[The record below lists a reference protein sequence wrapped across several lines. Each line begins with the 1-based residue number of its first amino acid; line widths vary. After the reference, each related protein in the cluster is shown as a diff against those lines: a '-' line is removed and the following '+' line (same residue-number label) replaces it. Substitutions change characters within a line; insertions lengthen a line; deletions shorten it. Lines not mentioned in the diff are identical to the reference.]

1 MFKQASWIIPTL
13 LIAIGSPSL
22 ATANDYYRDHRS
34 YQRYSDPQP
43 SVVGGYGLPSH
54 VRGIGTYAGGLTA
67 ARFPGNGNYFYARSG
82 GAYLPDDYRRSTVEP
97 RIIHVNQRTFNDSC
111 HYEAGVCVIRP

>member
-67 ARFPGNGNYFYARSG
+67 ARFTGNGN
-82 GAYLPDDYRRSTVEP
+82 
-97 RIIHVNQRTFNDSC
+97 
-111 HYEAGVCVIRP
+111 